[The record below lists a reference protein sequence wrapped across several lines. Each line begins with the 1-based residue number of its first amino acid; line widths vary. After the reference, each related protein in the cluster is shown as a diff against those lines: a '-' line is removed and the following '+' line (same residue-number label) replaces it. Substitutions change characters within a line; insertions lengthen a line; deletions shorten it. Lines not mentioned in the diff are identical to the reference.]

1 MAELTEKS
9 ATDKAQKVVEQK
21 KQQLSA
27 EEMLEKYQ
35 KPALIGLGVLV
46 AIVAAFS
53 FYMYNQ
59 SQNDLKAQAEMYQ
72 AVFYF
77 EQDSLDLALKGIE
90 KKDIRGLQDIADEYT
105 GTKAGKLASFYTG
118 IIYLRKGKY
127 EDAISYLEKYDS
139 EEGLYQARAWSLI
152 GDAYSELNDSEN
164 AIKFYKKASDYKA
177 NEQIT
182 PSYLMKLGLQYE
194 LNKDWKDAGEAYDR
208 IIKEFPKAQEV
219 GDAKKYKAKVLQA
232 LLASE

>member
-1 MAELTEKS
+1 
-9 ATDKAQKVVEQK
+9 
-21 KQQLSA
+21 
-27 EEMLEKYQ
+27 
-35 KPALIGLGVLV
+35 
-46 AIVAAFS
+46 
-53 FYMYNQ
+53 MYNQ

-90 KKDIRGLQDIADEYT
+90 NKDIRGLQDIADEYS

-118 IIYLRKGKY
+118 IIYLRKGKF
-127 EDAISYLEKYDS
+127 EDAISYLDKYDS

-164 AIKFYKKASDYKA
+164 AIKFYKKAAEYKA

-182 PSYLMKLGLQYE
+182 PSYLMKLALQYE